1 MSTEANTESTIPT
14 VSEDSNTLGDIR
26 INHSVVASIVRLA
39 ALEVSGVAAVGGG
52 FVDGIAE
59 IFSKKGDER
68 GVRVEEDEVGDYRIE
83 IRVIL
88 KFGVELA
95 AVAGQVQQRIA
106 EQIEKMTSKNVAR
119 VTVVID
125 GVRTEEEVKRESET
139 GSPHRLTPPPQQR
152 CSVYDEQRRYFSR
165 SRAPHANWYLYIA
178 GGALALAF
186 LLMLL
191 VRRRETD
198 RRI

>member
-1 MSTEANTESTIPT
+1 MSKESDNQNESIIPN
-14 VSEDSNTLGDIR
+14 VSEASNTLGDIR

-88 KFGVELA
+88 RFGCELA
-95 AVAGQVQQRIA
+95 TVATEIQERIA
-106 EQIEKMTSKNVAR
+106 EQVEQMTSKNVAR
-119 VTVVID
+119 VNVIID
-125 GVRTEEEVKRESET
+125 GVRTDDEKGEEDEWSDES
-139 GSPHRLTPPPQQR
+139 HI
-152 CSVYDEQRRYFSR
+152 D
-165 SRAPHANWYLYIA
+165 
-178 GGALALAF
+178 
-186 LLMLL
+186 
-191 VRRRETD
+191 
-198 RRI
+198 

>member
-1 MSTEANTESTIPT
+1 MSKETDNQNESVIPN
-14 VSEDSNTLGDIR
+14 VSEASNTLGDIR

-88 KFGVELA
+88 RFGCELA
-95 AVAGQVQQRIA
+95 TVATEIQERIA
-106 EQIEKMTSKNVAR
+106 EQVEKMTSKSVSRVNVI
-119 VTVVID
+119 ID
-125 GVRTEEEVKRESET
+125 GVRTDDEKGDEEEWGDES
-139 GSPHRLTPPPQQR
+139 HI
-152 CSVYDEQRRYFSR
+152 D
-165 SRAPHANWYLYIA
+165 
-178 GGALALAF
+178 
-186 LLMLL
+186 
-191 VRRRETD
+191 
-198 RRI
+198 

>member
-1 MSTEANTESTIPT
+1 MNKYKEPNNESTIPT
-14 VSEDSNTLGDIR
+14 VSEESNTLGEIR

-88 KFGVELA
+88 RFGVELA
-95 AVAGQVQQRIA
+95 TVATEIQQRIA
-106 EQIEKMTSKNVAR
+106 EQVEKMTSKSVAR
-119 VTVVID
+119 VNVIID
-125 GVRTEEEVKRESET
+125 GVRTDDEKIKDADDWGDE
-139 GSPHRLTPPPQQR
+139 PH
-152 CSVYDEQRRYFSR
+152 
-165 SRAPHANWYLYIA
+165 
-178 GGALALAF
+178 
-186 LLMLL
+186 
-191 VRRRETD
+191 TD
-198 RRI
+198 

>member
-1 MSTEANTESTIPT
+1 MSKESDNSNESIIPT

-59 IFSKKGDER
+59 IFSKKSGES

-88 KFGVELA
+88 RFGVELA
-95 AVAGQVQQRIA
+95 TVATEIQQRIA
-106 EQIEKMTSKNVAR
+106 EQVEKMTSKSVAR
-119 VTVVID
+119 VNVIID
-125 GVRTEEEVKRESET
+125 GVRTDDEKDESEEW
-139 GSPHRLTPPPQQR
+139 GEQPH
-152 CSVYDEQRRYFSR
+152 
-165 SRAPHANWYLYIA
+165 
-178 GGALALAF
+178 
-186 LLMLL
+186 
-191 VRRRETD
+191 TD
-198 RRI
+198 

>member
-1 MSTEANTESTIPT
+1 MSKEPDNTNESVIPT

-39 ALEVSGVAAVGGG
+39 ALEVGGVAAVGGG

-88 KFGVELA
+88 RFGVELA
-95 AVAGQVQQRIA
+95 AVATEMQQRIA
-106 EQIEKMTSKNVAR
+106 EQVEKMTSKNVAR
-119 VTVVID
+119 VNVIID
-125 GVRTEEEVKRESET
+125 GVRTNDEEEEANEKEDWSEQ
-139 GSPHRLTPPPQQR
+139 PH
-152 CSVYDEQRRYFSR
+152 
-165 SRAPHANWYLYIA
+165 
-178 GGALALAF
+178 
-186 LLMLL
+186 
-191 VRRRETD
+191 TD
-198 RRI
+198 

>member
-1 MSTEANTESTIPT
+1 MSKETDNINESVIPT

-88 KFGVELA
+88 RFGVELA
-95 AVAGQVQQRIA
+95 AVATEMQQRIA
-106 EQIEKMTSKNVAR
+106 EQVEKMTSKNVAR
-119 VTVVID
+119 VNVIID
-125 GVRTEEEVKRESET
+125 GVRTNEEKDEKDDWEEQ
-139 GSPHRLTPPPQQR
+139 PH
-152 CSVYDEQRRYFSR
+152 
-165 SRAPHANWYLYIA
+165 
-178 GGALALAF
+178 
-186 LLMLL
+186 
-191 VRRRETD
+191 TD
-198 RRI
+198 

>member
-1 MSTEANTESTIPT
+1 MSKETDNQNESVIPN
-14 VSEDSNTLGDIR
+14 VSEASNTLGDIR

-88 KFGVELA
+88 RFGCELA
-95 AVAGQVQQRIA
+95 TVATEIQERIA
-106 EQIEKMTSKNVAR
+106 EQVEKMTSKSVSRVNVI
-119 VTVVID
+119 ID
-125 GVRTEEEVKRESET
+125 GVRTDEEKGEADEWGDE
-139 GSPHRLTPPPQQR
+139 PHI
-152 CSVYDEQRRYFSR
+152 D
-165 SRAPHANWYLYIA
+165 
-178 GGALALAF
+178 
-186 LLMLL
+186 
-191 VRRRETD
+191 
-198 RRI
+198 

>member
-1 MSTEANTESTIPT
+1 MSKETGNQNESIIPN
-14 VSEDSNTLGDIR
+14 VSEASNTLGDIR

-88 KFGVELA
+88 RFGCELA
-95 AVAGQVQQRIA
+95 NVATEIQERIA
-106 EQIEKMTSKNVAR
+106 EQVEKMTSKSVSRVNVI
-119 VTVVID
+119 ID
-125 GVRTEEEVKRESET
+125 GVRTEDET
-139 GSPHRLTPPPQQR
+139 G
-152 CSVYDEQRRYFSR
+152 
-165 SRAPHANWYLYIA
+165 
-178 GGALALAF
+178 
-186 LLMLL
+186 
-191 VRRRETD
+191 ETD
-198 RRI
+198 EWGDEPHID

>member
-1 MSTEANTESTIPT
+1 MSKETDNQNESIIPN
-14 VSEDSNTLGDIR
+14 VSEASNTLGDIR

-88 KFGVELA
+88 RFGCERATESSDA
-95 AVAGQVQQRIA
+95 ADTPEERRAGKER
-106 EQIEKMTSKNVAR
+106 
-119 VTVVID
+119 
-125 GVRTEEEVKRESET
+125 
-139 GSPHRLTPPPQQR
+139 
-152 CSVYDEQRRYFSR
+152 R
-165 SRAPHANWYLYIA
+165 SRGAPGH
-178 GGALALAF
+178 
-186 LLMLL
+186 
-191 VRRRETD
+191 
-198 RRI
+198 